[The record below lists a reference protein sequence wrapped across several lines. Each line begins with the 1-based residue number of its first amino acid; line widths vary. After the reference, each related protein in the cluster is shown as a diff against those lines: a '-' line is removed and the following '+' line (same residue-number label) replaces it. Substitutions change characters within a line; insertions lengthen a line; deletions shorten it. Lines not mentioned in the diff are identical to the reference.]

1 MIADPA
7 ALSSRFEALLGSG
20 RVTVAN
26 LSRWTVDGIVPRV
39 VVRPADAEQIG
50 AVLRVCAESG
60 AAVVPWGSGTAMDL
74 GNPPR
79 AADVVVLTDRLSRVI
94 DHDHSNLTV
103 TVQTGITLGDL
114 DRALGEHRQFLPLE
128 PPRAEV
134 ATAGG
139 AVAANLSGPRRMLYG
154 GARDLVIGMRVL
166 QAHGSFI
173 KMGGKTVKNVAGYDM
188 GKLFVGSLGTLG
200 VITEVTF
207 KVFPLPETSRTVAIW
222 GADLTVLLALAGTV
236 LASPL
241 LPAAVSV
248 ANQDAAA
255 AFGRNTPGLLVRA
268 QGVEAAVERHERD
281 IKGWAAQTGVEVEAM
296 TGDAEVELWRAVRD
310 FGWNTQRAAVRL
322 TVPSGEAPAAL
333 GDLQALLPASADLV
347 AHLGTGILW
356 IAAEAADVTPA
367 LMSALRE
374 LAVEHSGYL
383 LLARGPRALKA
394 MGDVWSPEPQA
405 LPVMQALKKTFDP
418 HSIFNPG
425 RFVAGL

>member
-20 RVTVAN
+20 RVTVTN

-79 AADVVVLTDRLSRVI
+79 AADVVVLTDRLSRVT

-103 TVQTGITLGDL
+103 TVQAGITLGDL
-114 DRALGEHRQFLPLE
+114 DRVMGEYRQFLPLE

-154 GARDLVIGMRVL
+154 GPRDLVIGMRVL

-222 GADLTVLLALAGTV
+222 GADLTALVALAGTV

-241 LPAAVSV
+241 LPAAISV
-248 ANQDAAA
+248 ANHDAAA
-255 AFGRNTPGLLVRA
+255 ALGRNTPGLLVRA

-281 IKGWAAQTGVEVEAM
+281 IKGWAAQSGVEVETI
-296 TGDAEVELWRAVRD
+296 TGDAEVDLWRAVRD
-310 FGWNTQRAAVRL
+310 FGWNSQRAAIRL
-322 TVPSGEAPAAL
+322 ITPPGEAPAAL
-333 GDLQALLPASADLV
+333 DDLQALLPASAGAV

-374 LAVEHSGYL
+374 LAVEHSGHL

-394 MGDVWSPEPQA
+394 MGDVWHPEPQS

-418 HSIFNPG
+418 HGIFNPG